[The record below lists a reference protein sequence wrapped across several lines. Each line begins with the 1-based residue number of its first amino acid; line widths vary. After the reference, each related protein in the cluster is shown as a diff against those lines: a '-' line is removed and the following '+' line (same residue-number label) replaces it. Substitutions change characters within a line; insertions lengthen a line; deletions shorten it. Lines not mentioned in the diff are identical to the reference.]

1 MKTAII
7 RTTEDVDSTTT
18 LTIGDRVLIGHSKS
32 IESNSKFIL
41 QSIAKEKEF
50 KVYVFV
56 TESVANRSTLIMKVG
71 SGEPSLLIGGSVNS
85 VTVTSMSIG
94 SKDCAPNGENE
105 LCYTA
110 KKRQNVERPVMVGDL
125 FRSSRR
131 EYIVEYI
138 AKDGSLV
145 CRMYSVSSKEFIG
158 MMIIDGTDARVLE
171 SLHVTL
177 RFINK

>member
-7 RTTEDVDSTTT
+7 RTTEDVDSTAA
-18 LTIGDRVLIGHSKS
+18 LTIGDRVLIRHSRTT
-32 IESNSKFIL
+32 EGNAKFIL

-56 TESVANRSTLIMKVG
+56 TETVTNRSTLIMKVG

-110 KKRQNVERPVMVGDL
+110 KKRENVERPVMVGDL

-145 CRMYSVSSKEFIG
+145 CRMYSCKSKEFIG
-158 MMIIDGTDARVLE
+158 MVIIDGSDARVLE